1 MSVPHLDIELSGD
14 AYGRRF
20 DFTCH
25 LPLSGVTV
33 ITGPSGA
40 GKSTLLRCLAG
51 LSRLP
56 GRIRVGGETWQEG
69 RLFTPPHE
77 REVGFVFQDTRL
89 WPHMTVRETLNYA
102 VRRARRAVRLGEA
115 ETIGL
120 LGLAPLLDRAATQLS
135 GGEQQR
141 VAIGRAIL
149 SQPAL
154 LLLDE
159 PTAGLDR
166 DHRAEMMGLIARLT
180 GVLDT
185 PVLYVT
191 HDAVDAVR
199 LADRRIEVAEGRITG
214 VVMERPADPLEG
226 LSTEARDGLA
236 RAALAAGL
244 PPA

>member
-1 MSVPHLDIELSGD
+1 MNAPHLDMEVSGA
-14 AYGRRF
+14 AYGRPF
-20 DFTCH
+20 AFACN

-56 GRIRVGGETWQEG
+56 GRIRAGDRTWQDG
-69 RLFTPPHE
+69 PLFVPPHE
-77 REVGFVFQDTRL
+77 REVGYVFQDTRL

-102 VRRARRAVRLGEA
+102 ARRARRPQRLSEA

-166 DHRAEMMGLIARLT
+166 EHRAEMLSFIQRLT

-185 PVLYVT
+185 PVL
-191 HDAVDAVR
+191 
-199 LADRRIEVAEGRITG
+199 
-214 VVMERPADPLEG
+214 
-226 LSTEARDGLA
+226 
-236 RAALAAGL
+236 
-244 PPA
+244 

>member
-1 MSVPHLDIELSGD
+1 MTAPNLDMELAGD

-20 DFTCH
+20 AFSCN

-56 GRIRVGGETWQEG
+56 GRIRMGDETWQDG
-69 RLFTPPHE
+69 RLFVPPHE

-89 WPHMTVRETLNYA
+89 WPHMTVRETLTYA
-102 VRRARRAVRLGEA
+102 ARRARGAVRVGED
-115 ETIGL
+115 ETISL
-120 LGLAPLLDRAATQLS
+120 LGLAPLMDRSATALS

-159 PTAGLDR
+159 PTAGLDPQMRR
-166 DHRAEMMGLIARLT
+166 DVQDHIRALKDDGRAVLLASHDMDEAEKLCDRIA
-180 GVLDT
+180 VI
-185 PVLYVT
+185 
-191 HDAVDAVR
+191 AQ
-199 LADRRIEVAEGRITG
+199 GRIGATG
-214 VVMERPADPLEG
+214 TPRE
-226 LSTEARDGLA
+226 
-236 RAALAAGL
+236 LAAGCSL
-244 PPA
+244 EEAILRLGRP

>member
-1 MSVPHLDIELSGD
+1 MTAPNLDMELAGD

-20 DFTCH
+20 AFSCN

-56 GRIRVGGETWQEG
+56 GRIRMGDETWQDG
-69 RLFTPPHE
+69 RLFVPPHE

-89 WPHMTVRETLNYA
+89 WPHMTVRETLTYA
-102 VRRARRAVRLGEA
+102 ARRARGAVRVGED
-115 ETIGL
+115 ETISL
-120 LGLAPLLDRAATQLS
+120 LGLAPLMDRSATALS

-166 DHRAEMMGLIARLT
+166 DHRAEMLSLIARLT

-199 LADRRIEVAEGRITG
+199 LADRRIEVAEGRIAG
-214 VVMERPADPLEG
+214 VVLDRPSDPLKG
-226 LSTEARDGLA
+226 LSAEARDGLA

>member
-20 DFTCH
+20 AFVCN

-120 LGLAPLLDRAATQLS
+120 LGLAPLLDRAHRGTHLLTRRGFACLAPHIAFQDQRIWGATAVILS
-135 GGEQQR
+135 EL
-141 VAIGRAIL
+141 IAIL
-149 SQPAL
+149 EEL
-154 LLLDE
+154 C
-159 PTAGLDR
+159 
-166 DHRAEMMGLIARLT
+166 
-180 GVLDT
+180 V
-185 PVLYVT
+185 
-191 HDAVDAVR
+191 
-199 LADRRIEVAEGRITG
+199 
-214 VVMERPADPLEG
+214 
-226 LSTEARDGLA
+226 
-236 RAALAAGL
+236 
-244 PPA
+244 

>member
-1 MSVPHLDIELSGD
+1 MSVPDLDVELAGH

-20 DFTCH
+20 VFTCRV
-25 LPLSGVTV
+25 PLSGVTV

-56 GRIRVGGETWQEG
+56 GRIRVGDQTWQEG
-69 RLFTPPHE
+69 PLFTPPHD

-120 LGLAPLLDRAATQLS
+120 LGLAPLLDRSATALS

-149 SQPAL
+149 SQPAI

-166 DHRAEMMGLIARLT
+166 AHRAEMMGLIARLT

-199 LADRRIEVAEGRITG
+199 LADRRIEVAEGRIVN
-214 VVMERPADPLEG
+214 VVLERPADPLEG
-226 LSTEARDGLA
+226 LSAEARDGLA